1 MTSLQN
7 VLSAGV
13 LIPPSHGYPWQLGL
27 VGLQVASEAVL
38 TLAYYLMAATLLYG
52 VQRQD
57 VPVKGLLWLFIAFT
71 AASGTTHGLAIWA
84 LWFPTYGLWG
94 GIKAFTALLS
104 LGVAVAVIRRMP
116 NLLSMPGPPQLVGP
130 HESLSQEIA
139 AGKVVKVNEQVLNQE
154 LEQRVARRTQAL
166 TQSQAAREQ
175 QLQKA
180 QVVRSELEIAL
191 ENLQDTTERLDIAL
205 SAARMGSWDWHM
217 QQQQLYW
224 SPKTEEIL
232 GFVPGTAN
240 PSYSAWA
247 ERVHPEDLPR
257 VEAAIAQAQQ
267 TQQILSEDYRV
278 VWPDQSVHWVLSQ
291 GNVISSPEG
300 TPYRMIGVIQEI
312 TESKQA
318 ELALKTSES
327 RFRAVFEQAAVGMAR
342 LSAAGHWLQVNQTL
356 CDLLG
361 YTASELIGQS
371 FQAVTDPAD
380 LAQDAH
386 YYQQLVQGKL
396 DACRFEKR
404 YLHKDGTP
412 IWTMLT
418 VSTERDE
425 GGEVLAFIA
434 VIEDIRTLKQ
444 ALTDLQIRAAELE
457 SVNSMLAITTAS
469 LKDRNAELD
478 QFAYVTSHD
487 LKAPLRAIANLSEWI
502 EEDLGNQLPAENQ
515 HQFSLLRQRVHRME
529 DLINGLLEYSRVGR
543 QEQPVEAVAVDQL
556 LAETIDLLAP
566 PEAFTITVA
575 AEMPTLT
582 THRIALS
589 QVFANLISNAIK
601 HRDRDDGQI
610 QITAQDQGSL
620 IEFVVMDDGPGIDP
634 KYHGKVF
641 TIFQTLKA
649 RDEFESTGIGLSVVK
664 KIVES
669 EGGTIWLK
677 SSVGQGAA
685 FHFTWPK

>member
-38 TLAYYLMAATLLYG
+38 TLAYYLMAAALLYG

-57 VPVKGLLWLFIAFT
+57 VPFRGLLWLFIAFT

-205 SAARMGSWDWHM
+205 SAARMGSWDWNM

-232 GFVPGTAN
+232 GFAPGTAN

-361 YTASELIGQS
+361 CTASELIGQS

-556 LAETIDLLAP
+556 LAETIDLLSP

-620 IEFVVMDDGPGIDP
+620 IEFAVMDDGPGIDP
-634 KYHGKVF
+634 KYHDKVF